1 MISYRH
7 HIVSLVAVFL
17 ALAVGV
23 VLGGGPLSDL
33 ERDDRATLSKS
44 PAATRT
50 ERTPDFGDQFAAA
63 SAARLYAGGLADKR
77 VAVVTMPGAEPD
89 TTTARSSRRVV
100 SIRCTRAHSAAR

>member
-33 ERDDRATLSKS
+33 GRDDRAASDRKS
-44 PAATRT
+44 
-50 ERTPDFGDQFAAA
+50 
-63 SAARLYAGGLADKR
+63 
-77 VAVVTMPGAEPD
+77 VV
-89 TTTARSSRRVV
+89 
-100 SIRCTRAHSAAR
+100 